1 MKQYIIKVG
10 GNTFDVKVHS
20 IDDNGMAT
28 VVVNDIEHTVQIE
41 KVQQQVAAPATI
53 KAPAASSNKKTV
65 APIVQSVAPEINIA
79 GTPVVSPLPGVIIS
93 LNVAVGDKVVMGQ
106 SVATLEAMKMEN
118 AIEAETSGIVTA
130 IHVQK
135 GDSVLQGAKIVT
147 IG

>member
-1 MKQYIIKVG
+1 MKQYIIKVN

-28 VVVNDIEHTVQIE
+28 VVVNDVEHTVEIQA
-41 KVQQQVAAPATI
+41 VQKQAEAPAVI
-53 KAPAASSNKKTV
+53 KTPVASTRKETAVHVS
-65 APIVQSVAPEINIA
+65 QSVAPEVNIA

>member
-1 MKQYIIKVG
+1 MKQYTIKIG

-28 VVVNDIEHTVQIE
+28 VVVNDVEHTVEIQ
-41 KVQQQVAAPATI
+41 KVQKQSEAPATI
-53 KAPAASSNKKTV
+53 KTPAAQPRKEASAYVT
-65 APIVQSVAPEINIA
+65 QSVAPEVNIA

-93 LNVAVGDKVVMGQ
+93 INVAVGDKVVMGQ

-130 IHVQK
+130 IHIQK

>member
-1 MKQYIIKVG
+1 MKQYIIKVN
-10 GNTFDVKVHS
+10 GNTFDIKVHS

-28 VVVNDIEHTVQIE
+28 VVVNDVEHTVEIQ
-41 KVQQQVAAPATI
+41 KVHKQAEAPATI
-53 KAPAASSNKKTV
+53 KTPAASSRKEAAPKV
-65 APIVQSVAPEINIA
+65 AQSVAPEVNIA